1 MKIDLHIHSKN
12 GSDGR
17 WTLEEIFAEASRREI
32 DLMSITDHDAVHCQ
46 DEAIAL
52 AERYGIAYIPGVELN
67 VTFSQRAY
75 KEGKGMPLDFLGYGY
90 DIHYEPL
97 VSKLSALRAFREK
110 RAREILDNINRE
122 FQREGRRA
130 FTDQDMEAIRA
141 SVDGSF
147 GRPHIAN
154 YMIAQGIVKD
164 KREAFER
171 YLVRCNVPKM
181 PLDLE
186 EASGLIRGAGGKL
199 VLAHPNDPNGTSLV
213 SFTASVVDQH
223 AIIRD
228 AMLPYIDGIEC
239 WHSRHSRNAIR
250 SYRAFALEEGLIVT
264 GGSDCHQQ
272 PVIMGTINLPDYVAR
287 QFDLQGRQV
296 HVSKS

>member
-1 MKIDLHIHSKN
+1 MRIDLHIHSKN
-12 GSDGR
+12 GSDGM

-32 DLMSITDHDAVHCQ
+32 DVMSITDHDAIHCQ

-52 AERYGIAYIPGVELN
+52 AERYKIGYIPGVELN
-67 VTFSQRAY
+67 ITFSHPAY

-90 DIHYEPL
+90 DVHYEPL
-97 VSKLSALRAFREK
+97 VSKLHALRAFREK
-110 RAREILDNINRE
+110 RAMEILENINRQ
-122 FQREGRRA
+122 FQREGRRS
-130 FTDQDMEAIRA
+130 FSDKDMEAIQA

-154 YMIAQGIVKD
+154 YMIAQGIVRD

-171 YLVRCNVPKM
+171 YLVKCNVPKM
-181 PLDLE
+181 PMGLE
-186 EASGLIRGAGGKL
+186 EASELIRGAGGR
-199 VLAHPNDPNGTSLV
+199 VVIAHPHDPNGTSLA
-213 SFTASVVDQH
+213 SFAASVADRH

-239 WHSRHSRNAIR
+239 WHLRHSRNTIR
-250 SYRAFALEEGLIVT
+250 SCRAFALEEGLMVT

-272 PVIMGTINLPDYVAR
+272 PVIMGTIEIPDYVAR
-287 QFDLQGRQV
+287 QFDLQGRQA
-296 HVSKS
+296 HVSKD

>member
-32 DLMSITDHDAVHCQ
+32 EVMSITDHDAIHCQ
-46 DEAIAL
+46 DEARAL
-52 AERYGIAYIPGVELN
+52 ADRYGIGYISGVELN
-67 VTFSQRAY
+67 VTFSHRAY
-75 KEGKGMPLDFLGYGY
+75 KEGKGVSLDFLGYGY
-90 DIHYEPL
+90 DVHYEPL
-97 VSKLSALRAFREK
+97 MSKLRALRTFREK
-110 RAREILDNINRE
+110 RAREILENINRE
-122 FQREGRRA
+122 FQREGRRG

-154 YMIAQGIVKD
+154 YLIQQGIVQD
-164 KREAFER
+164 KREAFKR

-181 PLDLE
+181 PLGLE

-199 VLAHPNDPNGTSLV
+199 VLSHPNDPNGTSLA
-213 SFTASVVDQH
+213 SFTTSVADQH

-228 AMLPYIDGIEC
+228 TMLPYIDGIEC
-239 WHSRHSRNAIR
+239 WHSRHSRSTIR
-250 SYRAFALEEGLIVT
+250 SYRAFAREEGLMVT

-272 PVIMGTINLPDYVAR
+272 PVIMGTIDIPDYVVG
-287 QFDLQGRQV
+287 QFDL
-296 HVSKS
+296 